1 MTTNERA
8 ADLTAGLLISVGIR
22 RWALDTRYIFSPSM
36 EPTLEVG
43 DRFVLDKLSLRW
55 RPPERGEVV
64 CFRAPPPLSREYGE
78 KACFVKR
85 VVAVGGDKVQV
96 RRGALYVNGAR
107 VREEYLRSP
116 TSYAM
121 PRLVVPQGHLFVL
134 GDNRADSRDS
144 HFWGP
149 LQSSY
154 VLGRAIGEA

>member
-1 MTTNERA
+1 MRLQPLGHARA
-8 ADLTAGLLISVGIR
+8 VAALLLRDAAAEVADA
-22 RWALDTRYIFSPSM
+22 
-36 EPTLEVG
+36 
-43 DRFVLDKLSLRW
+43 
-55 RPPERGEVV
+55 
-64 CFRAPPPLSREYGE
+64 
-78 KACFVKR
+78 KR
-85 VVAVGGDKVQV
+85 VVAVGGDTVQV

>member
-1 MTTNERA
+1 
-8 ADLTAGLLISVGIR
+8 
-22 RWALDTRYIFSPSM
+22 M

-85 VVAVGGDKVQV
+85 VVAVGGDTVQV

-116 TSYAM
+116 TLYAM